1 MERIAINVADY
12 YGNPSYYSVMPQTVF
27 DALERAFLD
36 GEQSALVLK
45 SDFEGMLSDYKVKM
59 GLQ

>member
-1 MERIAINVADY
+1 MERIAIKVADY

>member
-1 MERIAINVADY
+1 MERIAIKVADY
-12 YGNPSYYSVMPQTVF
+12 YGNPSYYSVMSQTVF

-45 SDFEGMLSDYKVKM
+45 SDFEGMLTDYKAKM
-59 GLQ
+59 GM

>member
-1 MERIAINVADY
+1 MERIAIKVADY
-12 YGNPSYYSVMPQTVF
+12 YGNPSYYSVMPETVF

-45 SDFEGMLSDYKVKM
+45 SDFERMLSEYKTKM
-59 GLQ
+59 GMQ